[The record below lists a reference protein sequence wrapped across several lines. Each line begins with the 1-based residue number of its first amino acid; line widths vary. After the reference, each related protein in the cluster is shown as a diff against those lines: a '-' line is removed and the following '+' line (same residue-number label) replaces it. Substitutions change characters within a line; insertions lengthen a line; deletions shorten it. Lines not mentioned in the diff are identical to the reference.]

1 MSKERIKWLVKSL
14 PQPPKSVDLG
24 GYFEFMNNDYK
35 TIELENLPF
44 EIKIKNPKK
53 HAIKIPAWLAAVIP
67 IIAKER
73 NLIQKLF
80 NTNDQKDID
89 IKLIKSILEEL
100 SRIKKDNDINL

>member
-1 MSKERIKWLVKSL
+1 L
-14 PQPPKSVDLG
+14 PESPKPSDFSD
-24 GYFEFMNNDYK
+24 YFDFMKNDYK

-44 EIKIKNPKK
+44 EIKIRKPKK
-53 HAIKIPAWLAAVIP
+53 HAIKIPAWLAALIP

-80 NTNDQKDID
+80 HKNDQKDID

-100 SRIKKDNDINL
+100 SKIKKDNDINLL